1 MNTITRIQQGFDQKV
16 ERIIDALQ
24 RMSARERYMVI
35 FASIL
40 VVVAL
45 VGFSL
50 WKMHSLADQQQK
62 RVNEFKDLMVWMQ
75 SNAVTMKPASESQLS
90 LSLIH
95 I

>member
-50 WKMHSLADQQQK
+50 WKMHISRNVPVRILK
-62 RVNEFKDLMVWMQ
+62 
-75 SNAVTMKPASESQLS
+75 T
-90 LSLIH
+90 
-95 I
+95 

>member
-45 VGFSL
+45 VGFHFG
-50 WKMHSLADQQQK
+50 KCT
-62 RVNEFKDLMVWMQ
+62 VWPI
-75 SNAVTMKPASESQLS
+75 SNKSESMS
-90 LSLIH
+90 LKI
-95 I
+95 

>member
-40 VVVAL
+40 VVVTL

-50 WKMHSLADQQQK
+50 WKNA
-62 RVNEFKDLMVWMQ
+62 Q
-75 SNAVTMKPASESQLS
+75 SGRSATKASQ
-90 LSLIH
+90 
-95 I
+95 